1 MQVTLA
7 LKAFTG
13 FEKNKKDV
21 TYFLTFL
28 KQKLRPD
35 RLGFHP
41 FCGEET
47 KKRLNVNMKGMNAK
61 NSFDKNP
68 DIRVSKYFQ

>member
-28 KQKLRPD
+28 KQNLRPD
-35 RLGFHP
+35 PLGFHP
-41 FCGEET
+41 FCGAET
-47 KKRLNVNMKGMNAK
+47 KKTAK
-61 NSFDKNP
+61 
-68 DIRVSKYFQ
+68 RKYEGHEYKK